1 MLKDPGSFELGHLK
15 VDGVASFDQKH
26 LADPSLR
33 IHHHIV
39 DLVDLLIGVFLGK
52 IFLLLLFSFSAGN
65 LKRPETHGC

>member
-1 MLKDPGSFELGHLK
+1 MLKDPGSSELGHLK
-15 VDGVASFDQKH
+15 VDGMASFDQKH

-52 IFLLLLFSFSAGN
+52 IPL
-65 LKRPETHGC
+65 